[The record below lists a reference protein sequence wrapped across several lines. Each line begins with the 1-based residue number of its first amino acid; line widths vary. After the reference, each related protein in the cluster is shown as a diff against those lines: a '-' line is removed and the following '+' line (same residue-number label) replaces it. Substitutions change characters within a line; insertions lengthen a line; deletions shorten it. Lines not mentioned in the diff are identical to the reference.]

1 MYSGKHKNTS
11 KISLLELE
19 SCIVFMLDS
28 QMHTKTQDTNKR
40 TCELGHSEFIA
51 SHKHTDCGFCKAA
64 E

>member
-1 MYSGKHKNTS
+1 
-11 KISLLELE
+11 
-19 SCIVFMLDS
+19 MLDS